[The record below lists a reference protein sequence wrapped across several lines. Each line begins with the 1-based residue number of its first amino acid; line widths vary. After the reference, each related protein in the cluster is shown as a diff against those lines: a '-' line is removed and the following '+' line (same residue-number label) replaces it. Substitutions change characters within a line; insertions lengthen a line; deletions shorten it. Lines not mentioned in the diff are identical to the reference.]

1 MADENDPYRALG
13 ISRNA
18 TNDEVRRAY
27 RKLARQYHPDV
38 NGGKPEAEEK
48 FKQVSAAYDI
58 LSDAKKR
65 RLYDEFGSVGLREGF
80 NPEEARAYQRYTQQS
95 GPYTQ
100 PGPGQGGFD
109 FDLGDIFG
117 DMFGGGG
124 GRSRQGQSASARGAD
139 LSATVDI
146 SLAESIRG
154 TEITLE
160 IPTEA
165 ACQICHGRGQG
176 SGAAQTCPD
185 CQGSGKVQA
194 VRGPMNLKTRCPH
207 CQGKGK
213 RVPSCSACGGTGK
226 TSTREKVTVRIP
238 AGADHGSR
246 LRVPGRG
253 APGARGAGDLVIET
267 RIKPHAFFRRD
278 KLDLYLR
285 LPVTLEE
292 ALLGAQL
299 EVPTAQGQVKLRI
312 PPCSQQGTRLRIKN
326 KGVTRKN
333 QSGHVY
339 VDLDVRLPD
348 DSKKVQA
355 SEIVQAAKT
364 LSSAYKG
371 PVREGLIL

>member
-1 MADENDPYRALG
+1 MADETDPYRALG
-13 ISRNA
+13 LSRNA
-18 TNDEVRRAY
+18 TNDEIRRAY

-38 NGGKPEAEEK
+38 NAENPAAEEK

-65 RLYDEFGSVGLREGF
+65 SLYDEFGMAGLREGF
-80 NPEEARAYQRYTQQS
+80 KPEDARAYQRYTQSTGGGYASPGAGQS
-95 GPYTQ
+95 
-100 PGPGQGGFD
+100 GFD

-117 DMFGGGG
+117 DMFGA
-124 GRSRQGQSASARGAD
+124 GRGRQPQSAPARGAD

-146 SLAESIRG
+146 TLAESIRG

-160 IPTEA
+160 IPGEA

-176 SGAAQTCPD
+176 PGPAQTCPD
-185 CQGSGKVQA
+185 CQGTGKVQA

-207 CQGKGK
+207 CHGKGT
-213 RVPSCSACGGTGK
+213 RIPSCTACGGSGK

-246 LRVPGRG
+246 LRVSGRG

-326 KGVTRKN
+326 KGVSRKN

-339 VDLDVRLPD
+339 VDLDVRLPND
-348 DSKKVQA
+348 EKKVQA
-355 SEIVQAAKT
+355 AEIVQAAKT
-364 LSSAYKG
+364 LSKAYKE
-371 PVREGLIL
+371 PVRDDLRL